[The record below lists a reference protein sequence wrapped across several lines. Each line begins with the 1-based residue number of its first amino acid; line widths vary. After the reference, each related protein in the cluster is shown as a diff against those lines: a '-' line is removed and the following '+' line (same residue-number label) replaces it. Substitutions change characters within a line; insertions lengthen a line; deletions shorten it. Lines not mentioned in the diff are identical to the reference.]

1 MLFQLLQAEGL
12 DTVMAETM
20 TNAAAAAQAAP
31 QQVEQTYSLIQMA
44 SKGGFLMI
52 VLAILSDFA
61 IYIFG

>member
-31 QQVEQTYSLIQMA
+31 QQVEQT
-44 SKGGFLMI
+44 
-52 VLAILSDFA
+52 
-61 IYIFG
+61 